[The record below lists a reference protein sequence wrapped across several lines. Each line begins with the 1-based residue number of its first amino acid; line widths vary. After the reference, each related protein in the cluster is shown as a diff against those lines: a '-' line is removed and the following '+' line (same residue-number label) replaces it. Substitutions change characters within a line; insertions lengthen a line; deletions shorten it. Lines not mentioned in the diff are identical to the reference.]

1 MFRKILIANR
11 GEIALRIIR
20 ACNELGI
27 GTVAVYS
34 EADKDSLHVQMAD
47 EAYCIGPAPSIRSYL
62 NIPNIISVADISGAE
77 AIHPGFGFLSENAK
91 FAEICRDHGIK
102 FIGPSPE
109 AIRSMGDK
117 NTAKQTAIDAGVPVI
132 PGSGGLIE
140 SLQQAVETAEKIKYP
155 VIIKATA
162 GGGGKGMRV
171 VQNEAELKDMLERA
185 QAEAGASFGNTGV
198 YMEKYLEE
206 PRHIEIQIVADQ
218 SGSIVHLGERDC
230 SIQRRHQKLLEEA
243 PSPAVS
249 QKLREKM
256 GESATKLAAA
266 VNYEGVGTIEFLLD
280 KDHNFYF
287 MEMNTRL
294 QVEHGVTEI
303 LTSVDLVKEQI
314 RIAGGQKLSFSQK
327 DIRFHGHVIECR
339 INAEDPEKNFMPSA
353 GNIVAYMPPG
363 GPGVRV
369 DSHVYPGYTIP
380 PYYDSMVGKL
390 MVWGKDRTEAIAR
403 MERALNEYAIT
414 GIKTTIPFHL
424 TILNNAFFRRGDV
437 YTNFIQR
444 RILGET
450 E

>member
-11 GEIALRIIR
+11 GEIALRVIR

-109 AIRSMGDK
+109 AIRAMGDK
-117 NTAKQTAIDAGVPVI
+117 NTAKQTAIDAAVPVI

-140 SLQQAVETAEKIKYP
+140 NVEHAMETAQKIKFP

-171 VQNEAELKDMLERA
+171 VQNEHELKDMLERA
-185 QAEAGASFGNTGV
+185 QAEAGAAFGNTGV

-218 SGSIVHLGERDC
+218 AGNIVHLGERDC

-249 QKLREKM
+249 PKLREKM
-256 GESATKLAAA
+256 GESAVKLATA

-303 LTSVDLVKEQI
+303 LTSTDLVKEQI
-314 RIAGGQKLSFSQK
+314 CIAAGQKLSFSQK
-327 DIRFHGHVIECR
+327 DVKFHGHVIECR
-339 INAEDPEKNFMPSA
+339 VNAEDPDKNFMPSA
-353 GNIVAYMPPG
+353 GNIIAYMPPG

-380 PYYDSMVGKL
+380 PYYDSMVAKL
-390 MVWGKDRTEAIAR
+390 MVWGRDRSEAIAR

-444 RILGET
+444 RILGDNE
-450 E
+450 

>member
-140 SLQQAVETAEKIKYP
+140 NLQQAVETAEKIKYP

-171 VQNEAELKDMLERA
+171 VQNEVELKDMLERA

-218 SGSIVHLGERDC
+218 SGNIVHLGERDC

-327 DIRFHGHVIECR
+327 DVRFHGHVIECR